1 MSNGGSGPRVAV
13 SGGGGDLDLV
23 ALIDEVVLEVTP
35 VVSLELAPQDFL
47 LCLHGHRMVGLS
59 LSPRKKLDL

>member
-23 ALIDEVVLEVTP
+23 ALIDEVVLEVAP

-47 LCLHGHRMVGLS
+47 LCLHGHRHGWS
-59 LSPRKKLDL
+59 LSFS